1 MTKFG
6 ERLREARKRKKVT
19 QQWMAEQLN
28 IHRTTY
34 TKYEAG
40 MVQPGLDGF
49 YQIVKILE
57 VNPMDLLE

>member
-1 MTKFG
+1 MTRFP
-6 ERLREARKRKKVT
+6 ERLREARRQKGVT

-34 TKYEAG
+34 TKYEIGA
-40 MVQPGLDGF
+40 VQPDLDNF
-49 YQIVKILE
+49 YQIVKLLD

>member
-1 MTKFG
+1 MTKFAD
-6 ERLREARKRKKVT
+6 RLREARKEKGFT
-19 QQWMAEQLN
+19 QERMAKQMN

-34 TKYEAG
+34 TKYESG
-40 MVQPGLDGF
+40 LVQPDLDGF